1 MSGTKSPSRKAP
13 VTDALIVAHG
23 QPSDPEPAEVAL
35 AQLAARV
42 QTRMPDG
49 RVASATLAAPGSLEA
64 AMDTLDKDGVIY
76 PHFMSDGWF
85 VRTALR
91 KRVGDR
97 PVRILSPLGLD
108 TQLVSVA
115 ARVVADA
122 IQGEGWRSGSTR
134 ILLAA
139 HGSENGPAAA
149 AAARAFASG
158 LAEALPC
165 EGIDVAFVE
174 EAPFLT
180 DRAQEITGR
189 TLCLPFFAMEGEHV
203 REDVT
208 ATLRNAGF
216 SGPVLP
222 ALGQS
227 RGVPVVI
234 ANAIRGERPG
244 MAAA

>member
-13 VTDALIVAHG
+13 ATDALIVAHG

-35 AQLAARV
+35 AKLAARV
-42 QTRMPDG
+42 QARMPDC
-49 RVASATLAAPGSLEA
+49 RVGSATLAAPGSLEA
-64 AMDTLDKDGVIY
+64 ALEAMGKDSVIF

-85 VRTALR
+85 VRTALT

-97 PVRILSPLGLD
+97 PIRILSPLGLD
-108 TQLVSVA
+108 RQLVPVA
-115 ARVVADA
+115 ARAIADA
-122 IQGEGWRSGSTR
+122 IQSAGWRSSSTR

-149 AAARAFASG
+149 ASARTFASG

-165 EGIDVAFVE
+165 AGIDVAFVE

-180 DRAQEITGR
+180 DKAEEIDGR
-189 TLCLPFFAMEGEHV
+189 TICLPFFAMGGEHV

-208 ATLRNAGF
+208 ATLRTAGF
-216 SGPVLP
+216 TGPILP
-222 ALGQS
+222 ALGQCP
-227 RGVPVVI
+227 GVAVVI
-234 ANAIRGERPG
+234 ANAMRGECPG
-244 MAAA
+244 VAA

>member
-13 VTDALIVAHG
+13 ATDALIVAHG

-42 QTRMPDG
+42 QARMPDCRIG
-49 RVASATLAAPGSLEA
+49 SATLAAPGSLEA
-64 AMDTLDKDGVIY
+64 ALDSLGEGSVIY

-85 VRTALR
+85 VRSALT

-97 PVRILSPLGLD
+97 PVRILQPLGLD
-108 TQLVSVA
+108 PQLVPVA
-115 ARVVADA
+115 ARAVADA
-122 IQGEGWRSGSTR
+122 IQSAGWRSSSTR

-149 AAARAFASG
+149 ASARAFAQG

-165 EGIDVAFVE
+165 GGIDVAFVE
-174 EAPFLT
+174 ETPFLT
-180 DRAQEITGR
+180 EMAAEISGR
-189 TLCLPFFAMEGEHV
+189 TTCLPSFAMEGEHV

-216 SGPVLP
+216 TGPILP
-222 ALGQS
+222 ALGQCPGIS
-227 RGVPVVI
+227 VVI
-234 ANAIRGERPG
+234 ANAMRGECRG
-244 MAAA
+244 LAA